1 MIQLRLSILRVGCVS
16 LIVSLLLSSTTAM
29 AQRGDLVEDLFKT
42 LAEAKLQ
49 REKDRNAA
57 SMGTQQETGV
67 DVFGEERV
75 QPRPGVI
82 TFPPKPGNGGTFPQ
96 RDPRLGR
103 GDFEPRRIP
112 PGDAGAA
119 EAFRRSLSEFDS
131 ECARLV
137 QRLRTE
143 AGSNPAI
150 RNVLPEAYRISA
162 DTRALVQNSGAVRQ
176 MSAFQAPYA
185 KIDEG
190 WRQLS
195 FQLRNVRGLSGQTRS
210 SIRACDDLL
219 SRMSRQLQVTPQF
232 DRHQLHDLMIV
243 ATTYMQCLMDDLQ
256 LARISNDEIRRLTH
270 ECRLLRQSL
279 LQEAGHVHELT
290 YDQIISRFTEFIAS
304 WRRFSGKVYALR
316 DRHLERRLDR
326 IRECGDQTYALLWM
340 PAPYDS
346 DSLLVSASRLES
358 ACGELM
364 EQMTMRAMMTLSGS
378 QRNTVQEQIN
388 RMATDSRQL
397 RQAVS
402 RGQRREEM
410 QRLFVSIDRDWSSLS
425 PLLRRMS
432 SVNYATLS
440 TIDHECGH
448 LRDALDVP
456 GNGGQSIRYEG
467 LTEVAASLEAS
478 AAYLDADVKRYAR
491 YVGPATYQQ
500 NLLNASEAFYRDAKE
515 LHQLASQRR
524 ELQSLQRVATSLLTE
539 WQKLSTSLSTIQ
551 RQGLPA
557 TRAANLQRDGREIAS
572 MVAKVSAALSQY

>member
-1 MIQLRLSILRVGCVS
+1 MIRLRLSILRAGCVS
-16 LIVSLLLSSTTAM
+16 IIASLLMSSTTVM

-49 REKDRNAA
+49 REKDRDAA
-57 SMGTQQETGV
+57 SAPQQASGV

-75 QPRPGVI
+75 PPRPGVI
-82 TFPPKPGNGGTFPQ
+82 EFPRKPGTGGTIPQ
-96 RDPRLGR
+96 LDPGLGR
-103 GDFEPRRIP
+103 GEFEPRGIR

-119 EAFRRSLSEFDS
+119 EAFRRSLSQFDS
-131 ECARLV
+131 ECASLV
-137 QRLRTE
+137 QRLRVE
-143 AGSNPAI
+143 AGSIPAI

-162 DTRALVQNSGAVRQ
+162 DTRALVTNSGVVRQ
-176 MSAFQAPYA
+176 MSAFRAPYA
-185 KIDEG
+185 RIDEG

-195 FQLRNVRGLSGQTRS
+195 FQLRSVRGLSGQARA
-210 SIRACDDLL
+210 SIRVCDDLL

-232 DRHQLHDLMIV
+232 DRNQLHDLMIV

-256 LARISNDEIRRLTH
+256 VARISNDEIGRLTH

-279 LQEAGHVHELT
+279 LQEAGHVHDYR

-346 DSLLVSASRLES
+346 DSLLVSATRLES

-378 QRNTVQEQIN
+378 QRNAVQEQIN

-397 RQAVS
+397 RQVVS
-402 RGQRREEM
+402 TGQRREEM
-410 QRLFVSIDRDWSSLS
+410 QRLFASIDRDWSSLS
-425 PLLRRMS
+425 PLLRRVS

-448 LRDALDVP
+448 LRDALGVP
-456 GNGGQSIRYEG
+456 ANNGQSIRYEG
-467 LTEVAASLEAS
+467 LTDVAASLEAS
-478 AAYLDADVKRYAR
+478 AAYLDADVKRYSR
-491 YVGPATYQQ
+491 YVGPPTYQQ
-500 NLLNASEAFYRDAKE
+500 KLLDASEAFYRDAKE

-524 ELQSLQRVATSLLTE
+524 DLQLLQRVAASLLTE
-539 WQKLSTSLSTIQ
+539 WQKLSTSLSTIH
-551 RQGLPA
+551 RQGLPT
-557 TRAANLQRDGREIAS
+557 TRAASLQREGREVAS